1 MTGFWSKMIS
11 WHVFGRKQGE
21 DPLGFLGLIKAV
33 SPKDAVLKEYGDEW
47 LELVAIPEDAI
58 IKVI

>member
-1 MTGFWSKMIS
+1 MIS